1 MAQFFKP
8 QKKSTQ
14 PQRIEFTIDSLD
26 HHCVGVGRHQCKAIF
41 VEGALPGERIQARI
55 IDDKKH
61 YAHGALQ
68 QVLTPAANR
77 IAPFCDHY
85 RECGG
90 CSAQHLGEADQQA
103 VKEAG
108 LVSLFERL
116 GNIQAPALDP
126 VLTGESRAYRRV
138 CRLAIKFD
146 KNGRCTRVGFRRR
159 QSNDLVEIA
168 GCPVLAAPLSA
179 LIAPL
184 RDCLNRLKSQRELGH
199 AELIQAEQGI
209 MMLLRHT
216 GRPNEADRALLI
228 EFAQAQGI
236 DLYLQAADDR
246 IEPLRQQFALD
257 YTLDGL
263 SLAFAPGDFI
273 QVNGPINQRMVEQ
286 ALAWLGATRD
296 DKVLDLFC
304 GIGNFTLP
312 LARQAREVVGVEGEL
327 AMVARAEENARRNGI
342 TNARFYKADL
352 SGDIVGM
359 SWAREGFDL
368 VLLDP
373 ARPGALEVMSHV
385 VALAPK
391 RVVYVSCNPVT
402 LARDSRVLVQG
413 GYRLTRLGM
422 LDMFPHTGHLES
434 MALFERK

>member
-14 PQRIEFTIDSLD
+14 LQRIEFTIDTLD
-26 HHCVGVGRHQCKAIF
+26 HHCVGIGRHQGKAIF
-41 VEGALPGERIQARI
+41 VEGALPGETVKARI
-55 IDDKKH
+55 TEEKKQYGH
-61 YAHGALQ
+61 AALQ
-68 QVLTPAANR
+68 QVVTPAANR
-77 IAPFCDHY
+77 IAPFCSHY

-90 CSAQHLGEADQQA
+90 CSAQHMSVTDQQA
-103 VKEAG
+103 AKAAG

-116 GNIQAPALDP
+116 GNIKAPALEP
-126 VLTGESRAYRRV
+126 VLTGKDRAYRRV

-159 QSNDLVEIA
+159 NSNDLVEIDS
-168 GCPVLAAPLSA
+168 CPVLAEPLSA

-184 RDCLNRLKSQRELGH
+184 RECLNRLKSQRELGH

-216 GRPNEADRALLI
+216 GRPNEADRALLVA
-228 EFAQAQGI
+228 FAKAQGI

-246 IEPLRQQFALD
+246 IEALQQHFSPS
-257 YTLDGL
+257 YSLDGL

-273 QVNGPINQRMVEQ
+273 QVNGPINQNMVEQ
-286 ALAWLGATRD
+286 ALTWLGASKD

-327 AMVARAEENARRNGI
+327 AMVQRAEENARRNGI

-352 SGDIVGM
+352 SDDIVGM

-373 ARPGALEVMSHV
+373 ARPGALEVMGHV
-385 VALAPK
+385 VKLSPK

-402 LARDSRVLVQG
+402 LARDSQVLVKG
-413 GYRLTRLGM
+413 GYRLVRLGM

-434 MALFERK
+434 MALFERE

>member
-26 HHCVGVGRHQCKAIF
+26 HHCVGVGRHQGKAIF

-116 GNIQAPALDP
+116 GNIQAPVLDP

-209 MMLLRHT
+209 VMLLRHT

-236 DLYLQAADDR
+236 DLYLQAADER
-246 IEPLRQQFALD
+246 IEPLHQQFALD

>member
-14 PQRIEFTIDSLD
+14 PQRIEFTVDSLD
-26 HHCVGVGRHQCKAIF
+26 HHCVGVGRHQGKAIF
-41 VEGALPGERIQARI
+41 VEGALPGERVKVRI
-55 IDDKKH
+55 LDDKKQ
-61 YAHGALQ
+61 YAHGVLQ
-68 QVLTPAANR
+68 QIVTPAANR
-77 IAPFCDHY
+77 IASFCPHY

-90 CSAQHLGEADQQA
+90 CSAQHLSEADQQGA
-103 VKEAG
+103 KEAG

-116 GNIQAPALDP
+116 GNIQAPPLEP
-126 VLTGESRAYRRV
+126 VLKGESRSYRRV

-159 QSNDLVEIA
+159 QSNDLVEIQ
-168 GCPVLAAPLSA
+168 GCPVLAEPLSD
-179 LIAPL
+179 LINPL

-199 AELIQAEQGI
+199 AEFIQAEQGI

-216 GRPNEADRALLI
+216 GRPNETDRAMLI

-236 DLYLQAADDR
+236 DLYLQASDEQ
-246 IEPLRQQFALD
+246 IEPLRQQFQPS
-257 YTLDGL
+257 YSLDGL

-273 QVNGPINQRMVEQ
+273 QVNGPINQSMVNQ
-286 ALAWLGATRD
+286 ALAWLDATRD

-312 LARQAREVVGVEGEL
+312 LARQAREVVGVEGDL
-327 AMVARAEENARRNGI
+327 AMVERAQENARRNGI
-342 TNARFYKADL
+342 DNARFYKADL

-373 ARPGALEVMSHV
+373 ARPGALEVMGHV
-385 VALAPK
+385 AALSPK

-402 LARDSRVLVQG
+402 LARDSQVLVKQ

>member
-26 HHCVGVGRHQCKAIF
+26 HHCVGVGRHQGKAIF
-41 VEGALPGERIQARI
+41 VEGALPGELIKARI
-55 IDDKKH
+55 VDDKKQ
-61 YAHGALQ
+61 YAHAALQ
-68 QVLTPAANR
+68 QIVTPAANR
-77 IAPFCDHY
+77 IDPFCPHY

-116 GNIQAPALDP
+116 GNIKAPALEP
-126 VLTGESRAYRRV
+126 VLKGESRSYRRV

-159 QSNDLVEIA
+159 QSNDLVEVA
-168 GCPVLAAPLSA
+168 GCPVLADPLSA
-179 LIAPL
+179 LITPL
-184 RDCLNRLKSQRELGH
+184 RECLNRLKSQRELGH

-216 GRPNEADRALLI
+216 GRPNEADRALLVA
-228 EFAQAQGI
+228 FAEAQGI
-236 DLYLQAADDR
+236 DLYLQAADER
-246 IEPLRQQFALD
+246 IEPLRQQFQPS

-273 QVNGPINQRMVEQ
+273 QVNGPINQSMVTQ
-286 ALAWLGATRD
+286 ALAWLGSTKD

-304 GIGNFTLP
+304 SIGNFTLP

-342 TNARFYKADL
+342 DNARFYKADL

-385 VALAPK
+385 AALSPK

-402 LARDSRVLVQG
+402 LARDSQVLVKG
-413 GYRLTRLGM
+413 GYRLARLGM

-434 MALFERK
+434 MAQFERD

>member
-14 PQRIEFTIDSLD
+14 PQRIEFTVDSLD
-26 HHCVGVGRHQCKAIF
+26 HHCVGIGRHQGKAIF
-41 VEGALPGERIQARI
+41 IEGALPGEQVKARI
-55 IDDKKH
+55 LEDKKQ
-61 YAHGALQ
+61 YAHAALQ
-68 QVLTPAANR
+68 QVVTPAANR
-77 IAPFCDHY
+77 IAPFCSHY

-90 CSAQHLGEADQQA
+90 CSAQHLAEADQRA
-103 VKEAG
+103 AKEAG

-116 GNIQAPALDP
+116 GNIQPPALEP
-126 VLTGESRAYRRV
+126 VLGGESRTYRRV

-159 QSNDLVEIA
+159 QSNDLVEIS
-168 GCPVLAAPLSA
+168 GCPVLAEPLSA

-184 RDCLNRLKSQRELGH
+184 RECLNRLKSQRELGH

-209 MMLLRHT
+209 LMLLRHT
-216 GRPNEADRALLI
+216 GRPTEADRAQLI
-228 EFAQAQGI
+228 EFAKVQGI
-236 DLYLQAADDR
+236 DLYLQAADEQ
-246 IEPLRQQFALD
+246 IEPLHQQFAPS
-257 YTLDGL
+257 YSLDGL

-273 QVNGPINQRMVEQ
+273 QVNGPVNQRMVEQ
-286 ALAWLGATRD
+286 ALNWLEAGKD

-312 LARQAREVVGVEGEL
+312 LARQVREVVGVEGEL

-342 TNARFYKADL
+342 ENARFYKADL
-352 SGDIVGM
+352 SGDIAGM

-373 ARPGALEVMSHV
+373 ARPGAFEVMEHV
-385 VALAPK
+385 VKLSPR

-402 LARDSRVLVQG
+402 LARDSQVLVKG
-413 GYRLTRLGM
+413 GYRLVRLGM

>member
-14 PQRIEFTIDSLD
+14 PQRIEFTVDSLD
-26 HHCVGVGRHQCKAIF
+26 HHCVGIGRHQGKAIF
-41 VEGALPGERIQARI
+41 IEGALPGEQVKARI
-55 IDDKKH
+55 LDDKKQ
-61 YAHGALQ
+61 YAHAALQ
-68 QVLTPAANR
+68 QVVTPAANR
-77 IAPFCDHY
+77 IAPFCNHY

-90 CSAQHLGEADQQA
+90 CNAQHLGEADQQA
-103 VKEAG
+103 TKEAG

-116 GNIQAPALDP
+116 GQIKAPVLEP

-159 QSNDLVEIA
+159 QSNDLVEIE
-168 GCPVLAAPLSA
+168 GCPVLAEPLSA
-179 LIAPL
+179 LIVPL
-184 RDCLNRLKSQRELGH
+184 RECLNRLKSQRELGH

-216 GRPNEADRALLI
+216 GRPNEADCALLVA
-228 EFAQAQGI
+228 FAKSQGI
-236 DLYLQAADDR
+236 DLYLQAADER
-246 IEPLRQQFALD
+246 IEPLHQVFQPS
-257 YTLDGL
+257 YSLDGL

-273 QVNGPINQRMVEQ
+273 QVNGPINQSMVAQ
-286 ALAWLGATRD
+286 ALAWLGASKD

-312 LARQAREVVGVEGEL
+312 LARQAREVVGVEGDL

-342 TNARFYKADL
+342 DNARFYKADL

-373 ARPGALEVMSHV
+373 ARPGALEVMGHV
-385 VALAPK
+385 VKLSPK

-402 LARDSRVLVQG
+402 LARDSQVLVKG
-413 GYRLTRLGM
+413 GYRLVRLGM

-434 MALFERK
+434 MALFERG

>member
-14 PQRIEFTIDSLD
+14 PQRIEFTVDSLD
-26 HHCVGVGRHQCKAIF
+26 HHCVGIGRHQGKAIF
-41 VEGALPGERIQARI
+41 IEGALPGEQVKARI
-55 IDDKKH
+55 LDDKKQ
-61 YAHGALQ
+61 YAHAALQ
-68 QVLTPAANR
+68 QVVTPAANR
-77 IAPFCDHY
+77 IAPFCNHY

-90 CSAQHLGEADQQA
+90 CNAQHLGEADQQA
-103 VKEAG
+103 AKEAG

-116 GNIQAPALDP
+116 GQIKAPVLEP

-159 QSNDLVEIA
+159 QSNDLVEIE
-168 GCPVLAAPLSA
+168 GCPVLAEPLFA

-184 RDCLNRLKSQRELGH
+184 RECLNRLKSQRELGH

-216 GRPNEADRALLI
+216 GRPNEADRALLVT
-228 EFAQAQGI
+228 FAKSQGI
-236 DLYLQAADDR
+236 DLYLQAADER
-246 IEPLRQQFALD
+246 IEPLHQVFQPS
-257 YTLDGL
+257 YSLDGL

-273 QVNGPINQRMVEQ
+273 QVNGPINQSMVAQ
-286 ALAWLGATRD
+286 ALAWLGASKD

-312 LARQAREVVGVEGEL
+312 LARQAREVVGVEGDL

-342 TNARFYKADL
+342 DNARFYKADL

-373 ARPGALEVMSHV
+373 ARPGALEVMGHV
-385 VALAPK
+385 VKLSPK

-402 LARDSRVLVQG
+402 LARDSQVLVKG
-413 GYRLTRLGM
+413 GYRLVRLGM

-434 MALFERK
+434 MALFERG

>member
-14 PQRIEFTIDSLD
+14 PQRIEFTVDSLD
-26 HHCVGVGRHQCKAIF
+26 HHCVGIGRHQGKAIF
-41 VEGALPGERIQARI
+41 IEGALPGEQVKARI
-55 IDDKKH
+55 LEDKKQ
-61 YAHGALQ
+61 YAHAALQ
-68 QVLTPAANR
+68 QVVTPAANR
-77 IAPFCDHY
+77 IAPFCSHY

-90 CSAQHLGEADQQA
+90 CSAQHLAEADQRA
-103 VKEAG
+103 AKEAG

-116 GNIQAPALDP
+116 GNIQPPALEP
-126 VLTGESRAYRRV
+126 VLGGESRTYRRV

-159 QSNDLVEIA
+159 QSNDLVEIG
-168 GCPVLAAPLSA
+168 GCPVLAERLSV
-179 LIAPL
+179 LISPL
-184 RDCLNRLKSQRELGH
+184 RECLNRLKSQRELGH

-209 MMLLRHT
+209 LMLLRHT
-216 GRPNEADRALLI
+216 GRPTEADRAQLI
-228 EFAQAQGI
+228 EFAKAQGI
-236 DLYLQAADDR
+236 DLYLQAADEQ
-246 IEPLRQQFALD
+246 IEPLHQQFAPS
-257 YTLDGL
+257 YSLDGL

-273 QVNGPINQRMVEQ
+273 QVNAPVNQRMVEQ
-286 ALAWLGATRD
+286 ALSWLEAGKD

-342 TNARFYKADL
+342 NNARFYKADL
-352 SGDIVGM
+352 SGDIAGM

-373 ARPGALEVMSHV
+373 ARPGAFEVMEHV
-385 VALAPK
+385 VKLSPR

-402 LARDSRVLVQG
+402 LARDSQVLVKG
-413 GYRLTRLGM
+413 GYRLVRLGM

>member
-14 PQRIEFTIDSLD
+14 PQRIEFTVDSLD
-26 HHCVGVGRHQCKAIF
+26 HHCVGIGRHQGKAIF
-41 VEGALPGERIQARI
+41 IEGALPGEQVKARI
-55 IDDKKH
+55 LEDKKQ
-61 YAHGALQ
+61 YAHAALQ
-68 QVLTPAANR
+68 QVVTPAANR
-77 IAPFCDHY
+77 IAPFCSHY

-90 CSAQHLGEADQQA
+90 CSAQHLAEADQRA
-103 VKEAG
+103 AKEAG

-116 GNIQAPALDP
+116 GNIQPPALEP
-126 VLTGESRAYRRV
+126 VLGGESRAYRRV

-159 QSNDLVEIA
+159 QSNDLVEIG
-168 GCPVLAAPLSA
+168 GCPVLTEPLSV
-179 LIAPL
+179 LISPL
-184 RDCLNRLKSQRELGH
+184 RECLNRLKSQRELGH

-209 MMLLRHT
+209 LMLLRHT
-216 GRPNEADRALLI
+216 GRPTEADRAQLI
-228 EFAQAQGI
+228 EFAKTQGI
-236 DLYLQAADDR
+236 DLYLQAADEQ
-246 IEPLRQQFALD
+246 IEPLHQQFAPS
-257 YTLDGL
+257 YSLDGL

-273 QVNGPINQRMVEQ
+273 QVNAPVNQRMVEQ
-286 ALAWLGATRD
+286 ALSWLEAGKD

-342 TNARFYKADL
+342 NNARFYKADL
-352 SGDIVGM
+352 SGDIAGM

-373 ARPGALEVMSHV
+373 ARPGAFEVMEHV
-385 VALAPK
+385 VKLSPR

-402 LARDSRVLVQG
+402 LARDSQVLVKG
-413 GYRLTRLGM
+413 GYRLVRLGM

>member
-14 PQRIEFTIDSLD
+14 PQRIEFTVDSLD
-26 HHCVGVGRHQCKAIF
+26 HHCVGIGRHQGKVIF
-41 VEGALPGERIQARI
+41 IEGALPGEQVKARI
-55 IDDKKH
+55 LDDKKQ
-61 YAHGALQ
+61 YAHAALQ
-68 QVLTPAANR
+68 QVVTPAANR
-77 IAPFCDHY
+77 IAPFCNHY

-90 CSAQHLGEADQQA
+90 CNAQHLGEADQQA
-103 VKEAG
+103 TKEAG
-108 LVSLFERL
+108 LISLFERL
-116 GNIQAPALDP
+116 GQIKAPVLEP

-159 QSNDLVEIA
+159 QSNDLVEIE
-168 GCPVLAAPLSA
+168 GCPVLAEPLSA

-184 RDCLNRLKSQRELGH
+184 RECLNRLKSQRELGH

-216 GRPNEADRALLI
+216 GRPNEADRALLVA
-228 EFAQAQGI
+228 FAKSQGI
-236 DLYLQAADDR
+236 DLYLQAADER
-246 IEPLRQQFALD
+246 IEPLHQVFQPS
-257 YTLDGL
+257 YSLDGL

-273 QVNGPINQRMVEQ
+273 QVNGPINQSMVAQ
-286 ALAWLGATRD
+286 ALAWLGASKD

-312 LARQAREVVGVEGEL
+312 LARQAREVVGVEGDL

-342 TNARFYKADL
+342 DNARFYKADL

-373 ARPGALEVMSHV
+373 ARPGALEVMGHV
-385 VALAPK
+385 VKLSPK

-402 LARDSRVLVQG
+402 LARDSQVLVKG
-413 GYRLTRLGM
+413 GYRLVRLGM

-434 MALFERK
+434 MALFERG

>member
-14 PQRIEFTIDSLD
+14 PQRIEFTVDSLD
-26 HHCVGVGRHQCKAIF
+26 HHCVGIGRHQGKAIF
-41 VEGALPGERIQARI
+41 IEGALPGEQVKARI
-55 IDDKKH
+55 LDDKKQ
-61 YAHGALQ
+61 YAHAALQ
-68 QVLTPAANR
+68 QVVTPAANR
-77 IAPFCDHY
+77 IAPFCNHY

-90 CSAQHLGEADQQA
+90 CNAQHLGEADQQA
-103 VKEAG
+103 AKEAG

-116 GNIQAPALDP
+116 GQIKAPVLEP

-159 QSNDLVEIA
+159 QSNDLVEIE
-168 GCPVLAAPLSA
+168 GCPVLAEPLSA
-179 LIAPL
+179 LIVPL
-184 RDCLNRLKSQRELGH
+184 RECLNRLKSQRELGH

-216 GRPNEADRALLI
+216 GRPNEADRALLVA
-228 EFAQAQGI
+228 FAQAQGI
-236 DLYLQAADDR
+236 DLYLQAADER
-246 IEPLRQQFALD
+246 IEPLHQAFQPS
-257 YTLDGL
+257 YSLDGL

-273 QVNGPINQRMVEQ
+273 QVNGPINQSMVAQ
-286 ALAWLGATRD
+286 ALAWLGASKD

-312 LARQAREVVGVEGEL
+312 LARQAREVVGVEGDL

-342 TNARFYKADL
+342 DNARFYKADL
-352 SGDIVGM
+352 SGDVVGM

-373 ARPGALEVMSHV
+373 ARPGALEVMGHV
-385 VALAPK
+385 VKLSPK

-402 LARDSRVLVQG
+402 LARDSQVLVKG
-413 GYRLTRLGM
+413 GYRLVRLGM

-434 MALFERK
+434 MALFERG

>member
-8 QKKSTQ
+8 QRKSTQ
-14 PQRIEFTIDSLD
+14 PQRIEFTVDSLD
-26 HHCVGVGRHQCKAIF
+26 HHCVGIGRHQGKAIF
-41 VEGALPGERIQARI
+41 IEGALPGEQVKARI
-55 IDDKKH
+55 LDDKKQ
-61 YAHGALQ
+61 YAHAALQ
-68 QVLTPAANR
+68 QVVTPAANR
-77 IAPFCDHY
+77 IAPFCNHY

-90 CSAQHLGEADQQA
+90 CNAQHLGEADQQA
-103 VKEAG
+103 AKEAG

-116 GNIQAPALDP
+116 GQIKAPVLEP

-159 QSNDLVEIA
+159 QSNDLVEIE
-168 GCPVLAAPLSA
+168 GCPVLAEPLSA
-179 LIAPL
+179 LIVPL
-184 RDCLNRLKSQRELGH
+184 RECLNRLKSQRELGH

-216 GRPNEADRALLI
+216 GRPNEADRALLVA
-228 EFAQAQGI
+228 FAKSQGI
-236 DLYLQAADDR
+236 DLYLQAADER
-246 IEPLRQQFALD
+246 IEPLHQVFQPS
-257 YTLDGL
+257 YSLDGL

-273 QVNGPINQRMVEQ
+273 QVNGPINQSMVAQ
-286 ALAWLGATRD
+286 ALAWLGASKD

-304 GIGNFTLP
+304 GIGNFTLS

-342 TNARFYKADL
+342 DNARFYKADL

-373 ARPGALEVMSHV
+373 ARPGALEVMGHV
-385 VALAPK
+385 VKLSPK

-402 LARDSRVLVQG
+402 LARDSQVLVKG
-413 GYRLTRLGM
+413 GYRLVRLGM

-434 MALFERK
+434 MALFERG

>member
-14 PQRIEFTIDSLD
+14 PQRIEFTVDSLD
-26 HHCVGVGRHQCKAIF
+26 HHCVGIGRHQGKAIF
-41 VEGALPGERIQARI
+41 IEGALPGEQVKARI
-55 IDDKKH
+55 LEDKKQ
-61 YAHGALQ
+61 YAHAALQ
-68 QVLTPAANR
+68 QVVTPAANR
-77 IAPFCDHY
+77 IAPFCSHY

-90 CSAQHLGEADQQA
+90 CSAQHLAEADQRA
-103 VKEAG
+103 TKEAG

-116 GNIQAPALDP
+116 GNIQPPALEP
-126 VLTGESRAYRRV
+126 VLGGESRAYRRV

-159 QSNDLVEIA
+159 QSNDLVEIG
-168 GCPVLAAPLSA
+168 GCPVLAEPLSV
-179 LIAPL
+179 LISPL
-184 RDCLNRLKSQRELGH
+184 RECLNRLKSQRELGH

-209 MMLLRHT
+209 LMLLRHT
-216 GRPNEADRALLI
+216 GRPTEADRAQLI
-228 EFAQAQGI
+228 EFAKAQGI
-236 DLYLQAADDR
+236 DLYLQAADEQ
-246 IEPLRQQFALD
+246 IEPLHQQFAPS
-257 YTLDGL
+257 YSLDGL

-273 QVNGPINQRMVEQ
+273 QVNAPVNQHMVEQ
-286 ALAWLGATRD
+286 ALSWLEAGKD

-342 TNARFYKADL
+342 NNARFYKADL
-352 SGDIVGM
+352 SGDIAGM

-373 ARPGALEVMSHV
+373 ARPGAFEVMEHV
-385 VALAPK
+385 VKLSPR

-402 LARDSRVLVQG
+402 LARDSQVLVKG
-413 GYRLTRLGM
+413 GYRLVRLGM

>member
-14 PQRIEFTIDSLD
+14 PQRIEFTVDSLD
-26 HHCVGVGRHQCKAIF
+26 HHCVGIGRHQGKAIF
-41 VEGALPGERIQARI
+41 IEGALPGEQVKARI
-55 IDDKKH
+55 LDDKKQ
-61 YAHGALQ
+61 YAHAALQ
-68 QVLTPAANR
+68 QVVTPAANR
-77 IAPFCDHY
+77 IAPFCNHY

-90 CSAQHLGEADQQA
+90 CNAQHLGEADQQA
-103 VKEAG
+103 AKEAG

-116 GNIQAPALDP
+116 GQIKAPVLEP

-159 QSNDLVEIA
+159 QSTVLVEIE
-168 GCPVLAAPLSA
+168 GCPVLAEPLSA

-184 RDCLNRLKSQRELGH
+184 RECLNRLKSQRELGH

-216 GRPNEADRALLI
+216 GRPNEADRALLVA
-228 EFAQAQGI
+228 FAKSQGI
-236 DLYLQAADDR
+236 DLYLQAADER
-246 IEPLRQQFALD
+246 IEPLHQVFQPS
-257 YTLDGL
+257 YSLDGL

-273 QVNGPINQRMVEQ
+273 QVNGPINQSMVAQ
-286 ALAWLGATRD
+286 ALAWLGASKD

-312 LARQAREVVGVEGEL
+312 LARQAREVVGVEGDL

-342 TNARFYKADL
+342 DNARFYKADL

-373 ARPGALEVMSHV
+373 ARPGALEVMGHV
-385 VALAPK
+385 VKLSPK

-402 LARDSRVLVQG
+402 LARDSQVLVKG
-413 GYRLTRLGM
+413 GYRLVRLGM

-434 MALFERK
+434 MALFEQ

>member
-14 PQRIEFTIDSLD
+14 PQRIEFTVDSLD
-26 HHCVGVGRHQCKAIF
+26 HHCVGVGRHQGKAIF
-41 VEGALPGERIQARI
+41 VEGALPSERVKVRI
-55 IDDKKH
+55 LDDKKQ

-68 QVLTPAANR
+68 QIVTPAANR
-77 IAPFCDHY
+77 IAPFCPHY

-90 CSAQHLGEADQQA
+90 CSAQHLSEADQQGA
-103 VKEAG
+103 KEAG

-116 GNIQAPALDP
+116 GNIQAPPLEP
-126 VLTGESRAYRRV
+126 VLKGESRSYRRV

-159 QSNDLVEIA
+159 QSNDLVEIQ
-168 GCPVLAAPLSA
+168 GCPVLAEPLSD
-179 LIAPL
+179 LINPL

-216 GRPNEADRALLI
+216 GRPNETDRAMLI

-236 DLYLQAADDR
+236 DLYLQASDEQ
-246 IEPLRQQFALD
+246 IEPLRQQFQPS
-257 YTLDGL
+257 YSLDGL

-273 QVNGPINQRMVEQ
+273 QVNGPINQSMVAQ
-286 ALAWLGATRD
+286 ALSWLGATRD

-312 LARQAREVVGVEGEL
+312 LARQAREVVGVEGDL
-327 AMVARAEENARRNGI
+327 AMVERAQENARRNGI
-342 TNARFYKADL
+342 DNARFYKADL

-373 ARPGALEVMSHV
+373 ARPGALEVMGHV
-385 VALAPK
+385 AALSPK

-402 LARDSRVLVQG
+402 LARDSQVLVKQ

>member
-26 HHCVGVGRHQCKAIF
+26 HHCVGVGRHQGKAIF

-236 DLYLQAADDR
+236 DLYLQAADER

-312 LARQAREVVGVEGEL
+312 LARQVREVVGVEGEL

>member
-26 HHCVGVGRHQCKAIF
+26 HHCVGVGRHQGKAIF

-126 VLTGESRAYRRV
+126 VLTGESHAYRRV

-236 DLYLQAADDR
+236 DFYLQAADDR

>member
-14 PQRIEFTIDSLD
+14 PQRIEFTVDSLD
-26 HHCVGVGRHQCKAIF
+26 HHCVGIGRHQGKAIF
-41 VEGALPGERIQARI
+41 IEGALPSEQVKARI
-55 IDDKKH
+55 LEDKKQ
-61 YAHGALQ
+61 YAHAALQ
-68 QVLTPAANR
+68 QVVTPAANR
-77 IAPFCDHY
+77 IAPFCSHY

-90 CSAQHLGEADQQA
+90 CSAQHLAEADQRA
-103 VKEAG
+103 AKEAG

-116 GNIQAPALDP
+116 GNIQPPALEP
-126 VLTGESRAYRRV
+126 VLGGESRAYRRV

-159 QSNDLVEIA
+159 QSNDLVEIG
-168 GCPVLAAPLSA
+168 GCPVLAEPLSA

-184 RDCLNRLKSQRELGH
+184 RECLNRLKSQRELGH

-209 MMLLRHT
+209 LMLLRHT
-216 GRPNEADRALLI
+216 GRPTEADRAQLI
-228 EFAQAQGI
+228 EFAEAQGI
-236 DLYLQAADDR
+236 DLYLQAADEQ
-246 IEPLRQQFALD
+246 IQPLHQQFAPS
-257 YTLDGL
+257 YSLDGL

-273 QVNGPINQRMVEQ
+273 QVNGPVNKRMVEQ
-286 ALAWLGATRD
+286 ALNWLEAGKD

-342 TNARFYKADL
+342 ENARFYKADL
-352 SGDIVGM
+352 SGDIAGM

-373 ARPGALEVMSHV
+373 ARPGAFEVMEHV
-385 VALAPK
+385 VKLSPR

-402 LARDSRVLVQG
+402 LARDSQVLVKG
-413 GYRLTRLGM
+413 GYRLVRLGM

>member
-14 PQRIEFTIDSLD
+14 PQHIEFTVDSLD
-26 HHCVGVGRHQCKAIF
+26 HHCVGIGRHQGKAIF
-41 VEGALPGERIQARI
+41 IEGALPGEQVKARI
-55 IDDKKH
+55 LDDKKQ
-61 YAHGALQ
+61 YAHAALQ
-68 QVLTPAANR
+68 QVVTPAANR
-77 IAPFCDHY
+77 IAPFCNHY

-90 CSAQHLGEADQQA
+90 CNAQHLGEADQQA
-103 VKEAG
+103 AKEAG
-108 LVSLFERL
+108 LISLFERL
-116 GNIQAPALDP
+116 GQIKAPVLEP

-159 QSNDLVEIA
+159 QSNDLVEIE
-168 GCPVLAAPLSA
+168 GCPVLAEPLSA
-179 LIAPL
+179 LIVPL
-184 RDCLNRLKSQRELGH
+184 RECLNRLKSQRELGH
-199 AELIQAEQGI
+199 AELIQAEPGI

-216 GRPNEADRALLI
+216 GRPNEADRALLVT
-228 EFAQAQGI
+228 FAESQGI
-236 DLYLQAADDR
+236 DLYLQAADER
-246 IEPLRQQFALD
+246 IEPLHQVFQPS
-257 YTLDGL
+257 YSLDGL

-273 QVNGPINQRMVEQ
+273 QVNGPINQSMVAQ
-286 ALAWLGATRD
+286 ALAWLGASKD

-312 LARQAREVVGVEGEL
+312 LARQAREVVGVEGDL

-342 TNARFYKADL
+342 DNARFYKADL

-373 ARPGALEVMSHV
+373 ARPGALEVMGHV
-385 VALAPK
+385 VKLSPK

-402 LARDSRVLVQG
+402 LARDSQVLVKG
-413 GYRLTRLGM
+413 GYRLVRLGM

-434 MALFERK
+434 MALFERG

>member
-14 PQRIEFTIDSLD
+14 PQRIEFTVDSLD
-26 HHCVGVGRHQCKAIF
+26 HHCVGIGRHQGKAIF
-41 VEGALPGERIQARI
+41 IEGALPGEQVKARI
-55 IDDKKH
+55 LDDKKQ
-61 YAHGALQ
+61 YAHAALQ
-68 QVLTPAANR
+68 QVVTPAANR
-77 IAPFCDHY
+77 IAPFCNHY

-90 CSAQHLGEADQQA
+90 CNAQHLGEADQQA
-103 VKEAG
+103 AKEAG

-116 GNIQAPALDP
+116 GQIKAPVLEP

-159 QSNDLVEIA
+159 QSNDLVEIE
-168 GCPVLAAPLSA
+168 GCPVLAEPLSA
-179 LIAPL
+179 LIVPL
-184 RDCLNRLKSQRELGH
+184 RECLNRLKSQRELGH
-199 AELIQAEQGI
+199 AELIQAELGI

-216 GRPNEADRALLI
+216 GRPNEADRALLVA
-228 EFAQAQGI
+228 FAKSQGI
-236 DLYLQAADDR
+236 DLYLQAADER
-246 IEPLRQQFALD
+246 IEPLHQAFQPS
-257 YTLDGL
+257 YSLDGL

-273 QVNGPINQRMVEQ
+273 QVNGPINQSMVAQ
-286 ALAWLGATRD
+286 ALAWLGASKD

-312 LARQAREVVGVEGEL
+312 LARQAREVVGVEGDL

-342 TNARFYKADL
+342 DNARFYKADL

-373 ARPGALEVMSHV
+373 ARPGALEVMGHV
-385 VALAPK
+385 VKLSPK

-402 LARDSRVLVQG
+402 LARDSQVLVKG
-413 GYRLTRLGM
+413 GYRLVRLGM

-434 MALFERK
+434 MALFEQ

>member
-14 PQRIEFTIDSLD
+14 PQRIEFTVDSLD
-26 HHCVGVGRHQCKAIF
+26 HHCVGIGRHQGKAIF
-41 VEGALPGERIQARI
+41 IEGALPGEQVKARI
-55 IDDKKH
+55 LDDKKQ
-61 YAHGALQ
+61 YAHAALQ
-68 QVLTPAANR
+68 QVVTPAANR
-77 IAPFCDHY
+77 IAPFCNHY

-90 CSAQHLGEADQQA
+90 CNAQHLGEADQQA
-103 VKEAG
+103 AKEAG

-116 GNIQAPALDP
+116 GQIKAPVLEP

-159 QSNDLVEIA
+159 QSNDLVEIE
-168 GCPVLAAPLSA
+168 GCPVLAEPLSA
-179 LIAPL
+179 LIVPL
-184 RDCLNRLKSQRELGH
+184 RECLNRLKSQRELGH

-216 GRPNEADRALLI
+216 GRPNEADRALLVA
-228 EFAQAQGI
+228 FAKSQGI
-236 DLYLQAADDR
+236 DLYLQAADER
-246 IEPLRQQFALD
+246 IEPLHQVFQPS
-257 YTLDGL
+257 YSLDGL

-273 QVNGPINQRMVEQ
+273 QVNGPINQSMVAQ
-286 ALAWLGATRD
+286 ALAWLGASKD

-312 LARQAREVVGVEGEL
+312 LARQAREVVGVEGDL
-327 AMVARAEENARRNGI
+327 TMVARAEENARRNGI
-342 TNARFYKADL
+342 DNARFYKADL

-373 ARPGALEVMSHV
+373 ARPGALEVMGHV
-385 VALAPK
+385 VKLSPK

-402 LARDSRVLVQG
+402 LARDSQVLVKG
-413 GYRLTRLGM
+413 GYRLVRLGM

-434 MALFERK
+434 MALFERG

>member
-14 PQRIEFTIDSLD
+14 PQRIEFTVDSLD
-26 HHCVGVGRHQCKAIF
+26 HHCVGIGRHQGKAIF
-41 VEGALPGERIQARI
+41 IEGALPGEQVKARI
-55 IDDKKH
+55 LDDKKQ
-61 YAHGALQ
+61 YAHAALQ
-68 QVLTPAANR
+68 QVVTPAVNR
-77 IAPFCDHY
+77 IAPFCNHY

-90 CSAQHLGEADQQA
+90 CNAQHLGEADQQA
-103 VKEAG
+103 AKEAG

-116 GNIQAPALDP
+116 GQIKAPVLEP

-159 QSNDLVEIA
+159 QSNDLVEIE
-168 GCPVLAAPLSA
+168 GCPVLAEPLSA
-179 LIAPL
+179 LIVPL
-184 RDCLNRLKSQRELGH
+184 RECLNRLKSQRELGH

-209 MMLLRHT
+209 MLLLRHT
-216 GRPNEADRALLI
+216 GRPNEADRALLVA
-228 EFAQAQGI
+228 FAKSQGI
-236 DLYLQAADDR
+236 DLYLQAADER
-246 IEPLRQQFALD
+246 IEPLHQAFQPS
-257 YTLDGL
+257 YSLDGL

-273 QVNGPINQRMVEQ
+273 QVNGPINQSMVAQ
-286 ALAWLGATRD
+286 ALAWLGASKD

-312 LARQAREVVGVEGEL
+312 LARQAREVVGVEGDL

-342 TNARFYKADL
+342 DNARFYKADL

-373 ARPGALEVMSHV
+373 ARPGALEVMGHV
-385 VALAPK
+385 VKLSPK

-402 LARDSRVLVQG
+402 LARDSQVLVKG
-413 GYRLTRLGM
+413 GYRLVRLGM

-434 MALFERK
+434 MALFERG

>member
-14 PQRIEFTIDSLD
+14 PQRIEFTVDSLD
-26 HHCVGVGRHQCKAIF
+26 HHCVGIGRHQGKAIF
-41 VEGALPGERIQARI
+41 IEGALPGEQVKARI
-55 IDDKKH
+55 LEDKKQ
-61 YAHGALQ
+61 YAHAALQ
-68 QVLTPAANR
+68 QVVTPAANR
-77 IAPFCDHY
+77 IAPFCSHY

-90 CSAQHLGEADQQA
+90 CNAQHLGEADQQA
-103 VKEAG
+103 AKEAG

-116 GNIQAPALDP
+116 GQIKAPALEP

-159 QSNDLVEIA
+159 QSNDLVEIE
-168 GCPVLAAPLSA
+168 GCPVLAEPLSA
-179 LIAPL
+179 LINPL

-216 GRPNEADRALLI
+216 GRPNEGDRALLVA
-228 EFAQAQGI
+228 FAQTQGI
-236 DLYLQAADDR
+236 DLYLQAADER
-246 IEPLRQQFALD
+246 IEPLHQVFQPS
-257 YTLDGL
+257 YSLDGL

-273 QVNGPINQRMVEQ
+273 QVNGPINQSMVAQ
-286 ALAWLGATRD
+286 ALAWLGASKD

-327 AMVARAEENARRNGI
+327 AMVARAEENARHNGI
-342 TNARFYKADL
+342 DNARFYKADL

-373 ARPGALEVMSHV
+373 ARPGALEVMAHV
-385 VALAPK
+385 VKLSPK

-402 LARDSRVLVQG
+402 LARDSQVLVKG
-413 GYRLTRLGM
+413 GYRLVRLGM

-434 MALFERK
+434 MALFERG

>member
-14 PQRIEFTIDSLD
+14 PQRIEFTVDSLD
-26 HHCVGVGRHQCKAIF
+26 HHCVGVGRHQGKAIF
-41 VEGALPGERIQARI
+41 IEGALPGEQVKARI
-55 IDDKKH
+55 LDDKKQ
-61 YAHGALQ
+61 YAHAALQ
-68 QVLTPAANR
+68 QVMTPAANR
-77 IAPFCDHY
+77 IAPFCNHY

-90 CSAQHLGEADQQA
+90 CNAQHLGEADQQA
-103 VKEAG
+103 AKEAG

-116 GNIQAPALDP
+116 GQIKAPVLEP

-159 QSNDLVEIA
+159 QSNDLVEIE
-168 GCPVLAAPLSA
+168 GCPVLAEPLSA
-179 LIAPL
+179 LIVPL
-184 RDCLNRLKSQRELGH
+184 RECLNRLKSQRELGH

-216 GRPNEADRALLI
+216 GRPNEADRALLVT
-228 EFAQAQGI
+228 FAQAKGI
-236 DLYLQAADDR
+236 DLYLQAVDER
-246 IEPLRQQFALD
+246 IEPLHQAFQPS
-257 YTLDGL
+257 YSLDGL

-273 QVNGPINQRMVEQ
+273 QVNGPINQSMVAQ
-286 ALAWLGATRD
+286 ALAWLGASKD

-312 LARQAREVVGVEGEL
+312 LARQAREVVGVEGDL
-327 AMVARAEENARRNGI
+327 AMVARAEENARCNGI
-342 TNARFYKADL
+342 DNARFYKADL

-373 ARPGALEVMSHV
+373 ARPGALEVMGHV
-385 VALAPK
+385 VKLSPK

-402 LARDSRVLVQG
+402 LARDSQVLVKG
-413 GYRLTRLGM
+413 GYRLVRLGM

-434 MALFERK
+434 MALFERG

>member
-26 HHCVGVGRHQCKAIF
+26 HHCVGVGRHQGKAIF
-41 VEGALPGERIQARI
+41 VEGALPGERIQASI

-216 GRPNEADRALLI
+216 GHPNEADRALLI

-273 QVNGPINQRMVEQ
+273 QVNAPVNQRMVEQ
-286 ALAWLGATRD
+286 ALCWLEAGKD

-342 TNARFYKADL
+342 SNARFYKADL

-373 ARPGALEVMSHV
+373 ARPGALEVMEHV
-385 VALAPK
+385 VKLSPK

-402 LARDSRVLVQG
+402 LARDSQVLVKG
-413 GYRLTRLGM
+413 GYRLVRLGM

-434 MALFERK
+434 MALFERG

>member
-14 PQRIEFTIDSLD
+14 PQRIEFTVDSLD
-26 HHCVGVGRHQCKAIF
+26 HHCVGIGRHQGKAIF
-41 VEGALPGERIQARI
+41 IEGALPGEQIKARI
-55 IDDKKH
+55 LDDKKQ
-61 YAHGALQ
+61 YAHAALQ
-68 QVLTPAANR
+68 QVVISAANR
-77 IAPFCDHY
+77 IAPFCSHY

-90 CSAQHLGEADQQA
+90 CNAQHLGEADQQA
-103 VKEAG
+103 AKEAG

-116 GNIQAPALDP
+116 GQIKAPVLEP

-159 QSNDLVEIA
+159 QSNDLVEIE
-168 GCPVLAAPLSA
+168 GCPVLAEPLSA
-179 LIAPL
+179 LIVPL
-184 RDCLNRLKSQRELGH
+184 RECLNRLKSQRELGH

-216 GRPNEADRALLI
+216 GRPNEADRALLVA
-228 EFAQAQGI
+228 FAQAQGI
-236 DLYLQAADDR
+236 DLYLQAADER
-246 IEPLRQQFALD
+246 IEPLHQAFQPS
-257 YTLDGL
+257 YSLDGL

-273 QVNGPINQRMVEQ
+273 QVNGPINQSMVAQ
-286 ALAWLGATRD
+286 ALAWLGASKD

-312 LARQAREVVGVEGEL
+312 LARQAREVVGVEGDL

-342 TNARFYKADL
+342 DNARFYKADL

-373 ARPGALEVMSHV
+373 ARPGALEVMGHV
-385 VALAPK
+385 VKLSPK

-402 LARDSRVLVQG
+402 LARDSQVLVKG
-413 GYRLTRLGM
+413 GYRLVRLGM

-434 MALFERK
+434 MALFERG

>member
-14 PQRIEFTIDSLD
+14 PQRIEFTVDSLD
-26 HHCVGVGRHQCKAIF
+26 HHCVGIGRHQGKAIF
-41 VEGALPGERIQARI
+41 IEGALPGEQVKARI
-55 IDDKKH
+55 LDDKKQ
-61 YAHGALQ
+61 YAHAALQ
-68 QVLTPAANR
+68 QVVTPAANR
-77 IAPFCDHY
+77 IAPFCNHY

-90 CSAQHLGEADQQA
+90 CNAQHLGEADQQA
-103 VKEAG
+103 AKEAG

-116 GNIQAPALDP
+116 GQIKAPVLEP

-159 QSNDLVEIA
+159 QSNDLVEIE
-168 GCPVLAAPLSA
+168 GCPVLAEPLSA
-179 LIAPL
+179 LINPL

-216 GRPNEADRALLI
+216 GRPNEGDRALLVA
-228 EFAQAQGI
+228 FAQAQGI
-236 DLYLQAADDR
+236 DLYLQAADER
-246 IEPLRQQFALD
+246 IEPLHQEFQPS
-257 YTLDGL
+257 YSLDGL

-273 QVNGPINQRMVEQ
+273 QVNGPINQSMVAQ
-286 ALAWLGATRD
+286 ALAWLGASKD

-342 TNARFYKADL
+342 DNARFYKADL

-373 ARPGALEVMSHV
+373 ARPGALEVMGHV
-385 VALAPK
+385 VKLSPK

-402 LARDSRVLVQG
+402 LARDSQVLVKG
-413 GYRLTRLGM
+413 GYRLVRLGM

-434 MALFERK
+434 MALFER

>member
-14 PQRIEFTIDSLD
+14 PQRIEFTVDSLD
-26 HHCVGVGRHQCKAIF
+26 HHCVGIGRHQGKAIF
-41 VEGALPGERIQARI
+41 IEGALPGEQVKARI
-55 IDDKKH
+55 LEDKKQ
-61 YAHGALQ
+61 YAHAALQ
-68 QVLTPAANR
+68 QVVTPAANR
-77 IAPFCDHY
+77 IAPFCSHY

-90 CSAQHLGEADQQA
+90 CSAQHLAEADQRA
-103 VKEAG
+103 AKEAG

-116 GNIQAPALDP
+116 GNIQPPALEP
-126 VLTGESRAYRRV
+126 VLGGESRAYRRV

-159 QSNDLVEIA
+159 QSNDLVEIG
-168 GCPVLAAPLSA
+168 GCPVLADPLSA

-184 RDCLNRLKSQRELGH
+184 RECLNRLKSQRELGH

-209 MMLLRHT
+209 LMLLRHT
-216 GRPNEADRALLI
+216 GRPTEADRAQLI
-228 EFAQAQGI
+228 EFAKTQGI
-236 DLYLQAADDR
+236 DLYLQAADEQ
-246 IEPLRQQFALD
+246 IEPLHRQFAPS
-257 YTLDGL
+257 YSLDGL

-273 QVNGPINQRMVEQ
+273 QVNGPVNQRMVEQ
-286 ALAWLGATRD
+286 ALNWLEVGKD

-312 LARQAREVVGVEGEL
+312 LARQAREVVGVEGAL

-342 TNARFYKADL
+342 ENARFYKADL
-352 SGDIVGM
+352 SGDIAGM

-373 ARPGALEVMSHV
+373 ARPGAFEVMEHV
-385 VALAPK
+385 VKLSPR

-402 LARDSRVLVQG
+402 LARDSQVLVKG
-413 GYRLTRLGM
+413 GYRLVRLGM

>member
-14 PQRIEFTIDSLD
+14 PQRIEFTVDSLD
-26 HHCVGVGRHQCKAIF
+26 HHCVGIGRHQGKAIF
-41 VEGALPGERIQARI
+41 IEGALPGEQVKARI
-55 IDDKKH
+55 LEDKKQ
-61 YAHGALQ
+61 YAHAALQ
-68 QVLTPAANR
+68 QVVTPAANR
-77 IAPFCDHY
+77 IAPFCSHY

-90 CSAQHLGEADQQA
+90 CSAQHLAEADQRA
-103 VKEAG
+103 AKEAG

-116 GNIQAPALDP
+116 GNIQPPALEP
-126 VLTGESRAYRRV
+126 VLGGESRTYRRV

-159 QSNDLVEIA
+159 QSNDLVEIG
-168 GCPVLAAPLSA
+168 GCPVLAEPLSV

-184 RDCLNRLKSQRELGH
+184 RECLNRLKSQRELGH

-209 MMLLRHT
+209 LMLLRHT
-216 GRPNEADRALLI
+216 GRPTEADRAQLI
-228 EFAQAQGI
+228 EFAEAQGI
-236 DLYLQAADDR
+236 DLYLQAADEQ
-246 IEPLRQQFALD
+246 IEPLHQQFAPS
-257 YTLDGL
+257 YSLDGL

-273 QVNGPINQRMVEQ
+273 QVNGPVNQRMVEQ
-286 ALAWLGATRD
+286 ALNWLEAGKD

-327 AMVARAEENARRNGI
+327 AMVARAEDNARRNGI
-342 TNARFYKADL
+342 ENARFYKADL
-352 SGDIVGM
+352 SGDIAGM

-373 ARPGALEVMSHV
+373 ARPGAFEVMEHV
-385 VALAPK
+385 VKLSPR

-402 LARDSRVLVQG
+402 LARDSQVLVKG
-413 GYRLTRLGM
+413 GYRLVRLGM

>member
-26 HHCVGVGRHQCKAIF
+26 HHCVGVGRHQGKAIF
-41 VEGALPGERIQARI
+41 VEGALPSEQIKARI
-55 IDDKKH
+55 VDDKKH
-61 YAHGALQ
+61 YAHAALQ
-68 QVLTPAANR
+68 QIVTPAANR
-77 IAPFCDHY
+77 IDPFCPHY

-108 LVSLFERL
+108 LISLFERL
-116 GNIQAPALDP
+116 GNIKAPALEP
-126 VLTGESRAYRRV
+126 VLKGESRSYRRV

-159 QSNDLVEIA
+159 QSNDLVEVA
-168 GCPVLAAPLSA
+168 GCPVLADPLSA
-179 LIAPL
+179 LITPL
-184 RDCLNRLKSQRELGH
+184 RECLNRLKSQRELGH

-216 GRPNEADRALLI
+216 GRPNEADRALLVA
-228 EFAQAQGI
+228 FAEAQGI
-236 DLYLQAADDR
+236 DLYLQAADER
-246 IEPLRQQFALD
+246 IEPLRQQFQPS

-273 QVNGPINQRMVEQ
+273 QVNGPINQSMVTQ
-286 ALAWLGATRD
+286 ALAWLGATKD

-327 AMVARAEENARRNGI
+327 AMVARAEENARRNDI
-342 TNARFYKADL
+342 DNARFYKADL

-385 VALAPK
+385 AALSPK

-402 LARDSRVLVQG
+402 LARDSQVLVKR
-413 GYRLTRLGM
+413 GYRLARLGM

-434 MALFERK
+434 MALFERD

>member
-26 HHCVGVGRHQCKAIF
+26 HHCVGVGRHQGKAIF

-236 DLYLQAADDR
+236 DLYLQAADER

>member
-14 PQRIEFTIDSLD
+14 PQRIEFTVDSLD
-26 HHCVGVGRHQCKAIF
+26 HHCVGIGRHQGKAIF
-41 VEGALPGERIQARI
+41 IEGALPGEQVKVRIL
-55 IDDKKH
+55 DDKKQ
-61 YAHGALQ
+61 YAHAALQ
-68 QVLTPAANR
+68 QVVTPAANR
-77 IAPFCDHY
+77 IAPFCNHY

-90 CSAQHLGEADQQA
+90 CNAQHLGEADQQA
-103 VKEAG
+103 AKEAG

-116 GNIQAPALDP
+116 GQIKAPVLEP

-159 QSNDLVEIA
+159 QSNDLVEIE
-168 GCPVLAAPLSA
+168 GCPVLAEPLSA
-179 LIAPL
+179 LIVPL
-184 RDCLNRLKSQRELGH
+184 RECLNRLKSQRELGH

-216 GRPNEADRALLI
+216 GRPNEADRALLVA
-228 EFAQAQGI
+228 FAQAQGI
-236 DLYLQAADDR
+236 DLYLQAADER
-246 IEPLRQQFALD
+246 IEPLHQAFQPS
-257 YTLDGL
+257 YSLDGL

-273 QVNGPINQRMVEQ
+273 QVNGPINQSMVAQ
-286 ALAWLGATRD
+286 ALAWLGASKD

-312 LARQAREVVGVEGEL
+312 LARQAREVVGVEGDL

-342 TNARFYKADL
+342 DNARFYKADL

-373 ARPGALEVMSHV
+373 ARPGALEVMGHV
-385 VALAPK
+385 VKLSPK

-402 LARDSRVLVQG
+402 LARDSQVLVKG
-413 GYRLTRLGM
+413 GYRLVRLGM

-434 MALFERK
+434 MALFERG

>member
-14 PQRIEFTIDSLD
+14 PQRIEFTVDSLD
-26 HHCVGVGRHQCKAIF
+26 HHCVGIGRHQGKAIF
-41 VEGALPGERIQARI
+41 IEGALPGEQVKARI
-55 IDDKKH
+55 LDDKKQ
-61 YAHGALQ
+61 YAHAALQ
-68 QVLTPAANR
+68 QVVTPAVNR
-77 IAPFCDHY
+77 IAPFCSHY

-90 CSAQHLGEADQQA
+90 CNAQHLGEADQQA
-103 VKEAG
+103 AKEAG

-116 GNIQAPALDP
+116 GQIKAPVLEP

-159 QSNDLVEIA
+159 QSNDLVEIE
-168 GCPVLAAPLSA
+168 GCPVLAEPLSA

-184 RDCLNRLKSQRELGH
+184 RECLNCLKSQRELGH

-216 GRPNEADRALLI
+216 GRPNEADRALLVA
-228 EFAQAQGI
+228 FAKSQGI
-236 DLYLQAADDR
+236 DLYLQAADER
-246 IEPLRQQFALD
+246 IEPLHQVFQPS
-257 YTLDGL
+257 YSLDGL

-273 QVNGPINQRMVEQ
+273 QVNGPINQSMVAQ
-286 ALAWLGATRD
+286 ALAWLGASKD

-312 LARQAREVVGVEGEL
+312 LARQAREVVGVEGDL

-342 TNARFYKADL
+342 DNARFYKADL

-373 ARPGALEVMSHV
+373 ARPGALEVMGHV
-385 VALAPK
+385 VKLSPK

-402 LARDSRVLVQG
+402 LARDSQVLVKG
-413 GYRLTRLGM
+413 GYRLVRLGM

-434 MALFERK
+434 MALFERG